1 MSQVEVFQFV
11 LTIVTDTGNTVRVG
25 VLIMMLAAL
34 LFVCLLGILQV
45 PGVAA
50 ALGGWLLGGGAVG
63 RTVMQRKRG
72 GRARRGRVGK

>member
-11 LTIVTDTGNTVRVG
+11 LTIVTDTGNTVRAG
-25 VLIMMLAAL
+25 LLIMMLAVV
-34 LFVCLLGILQV
+34 LFACLFGILQV

-63 RTVMQRKRG
+63 RAVVRRTRG
-72 GRARRGRVGK
+72 GRSRRGRAGE